1 MTTRIS
7 LSNLPEYALDKT
19 IEKYTHA
26 LTEEYPVWA
35 YCSICAEIDSI
46 LSGDDGCEILCPLYP
61 SGWCMDD
68 PADSRLY
75 HPTDTDLKDYLW
87 WVTIEL
93 ELMRT
98 KCERRWG
105 GAW

>member
-1 MTTRIS
+1 MTTIIS
-7 LSNLPEYALDKT
+7 LSNLPEYALDET
-19 IEKYTHA
+19 IEKYIHA
-26 LTEEYPVWA
+26 LTGEYPVWA

-46 LSGDDGCEILCPLYP
+46 LSEDDGCEILCPLYP

-75 HPTDTDLKDYLW
+75 HPTDTDLEDYLW

>member
-1 MTTRIS
+1 MKQ
-7 LSNLPEYALDKT
+7 N
-19 IEKYTHA
+19 
-26 LTEEYPVWA
+26 
-35 YCSICAEIDSI
+35 
-46 LSGDDGCEILCPLYP
+46 
-61 SGWCMDD
+61 
-68 PADSRLY
+68 
-75 HPTDTDLKDYLW
+75 PTYVIASTDIDLKDYLW